1 MVKYQAWRRQSNGLS
16 HGHKTFR
23 SRRTYEYDQEEI
35 VRVRKKVY
43 LAIVVFIVLYIGYLL
58 FISDNFK
65 VTNIEITGET
75 EMPAEE
81 AVNLAKEALS
91 GRKFIFIPKSNYFFL
106 SKHAVE
112 DKIVAENILIGI
124 SLKKKFPKTLVIELE
139 QKLGQMIWST
149 NERIFIINLDG
160 KIERELPARDL
171 VNVQVPIVYDLSNS
185 VITEGNEKII
195 NHNLINLIAEIY
207 NDFDSYELPAI
218 QLDYFKV
225 DSSQANYVKIV
236 TKQGFE
242 IHVNYLSSFAGQINK
257 LKKSLL
263 AGKIDL
269 NKVNYINLRVENQV
283 IYK

>member
-1 MVKYQAWRRQSNGLS
+1 MVKHQAWRRYGKGLS

-23 SRRTYEYDQEEI
+23 SRRTHEYDQEAI

-43 LAIVVFIVLYIGYLL
+43 LAIIVFILLYIGYLL

-65 VTNIEITGET
+65 VTNVEISGNADL
-75 EMPAEE
+75 PAEE
-81 AVNLAKEALS
+81 VISLAKEALS
-91 GRKFIFIPKSNYFFL
+91 GRQFIFIPKSNYFFL
-106 SKHAVE
+106 SKRAVE

-124 SLKKKFPKTLVIELE
+124 SLKKKFPKTLIIELE
-139 QKLGQMIWST
+139 QKLGQMVWSA

-160 KIERELPARDL
+160 KIERELPVREL
-171 VNVQVPIVYDLSNS
+171 VNVNVPVVYDLSNS
-185 VITEGNEKII
+185 VIGEEGKIT
-195 NHNLINLIAEIY
+195 NHNLISLIAEIY
-207 NDFDSYELPAI
+207 GDFDAYELPAI

-225 DSSQANYVKIV
+225 DNPAANYVKIV

-242 IHVNYLSSFAGQINK
+242 IQVNYLSSFAGQIDK

-269 NKVNYINLRVENQV
+269 SKINYINLRVENQV